1 MWNFTLLDQGTNR
14 SYGNAIFPAK
24 RRIIIGKEQGKYY
37 PCPKY
42 TKNKGFEIQPSELS
56 TSAFIMPCTK
66 QVFMKYYSPMS
77 TSMNAWT
84 RSDAE
89 SYREAII
96 SMMEQFN
103 FNIEYKED

>member
-1 MWNFTLLDQGTNR
+1 
-14 SYGNAIFPAK
+14 
-24 RRIIIGKEQGKYY
+24 
-37 PCPKY
+37 
-42 TKNKGFEIQPSELS
+42 
-56 TSAFIMPCTK
+56 MPCTK

-84 RSDAE
+84 RSDAK